1 MASGLKFCKLG
12 KNAEDIFKDL
22 KQSYI
27 NDSGYYSG
35 LALKSGI
42 KFVALPESLKDLNS
56 RNLNAI
62 KKLELSNYIDELLE
76 EDEYG
81 DKYVQ
86 MFVLEIKNFK
96 EDLNLYYFFGFVS
109 D

>member
-27 NDSGYYSG
+27 KDSGYYSG

-42 KFVALPESLKDLNS
+42 KFVALPESLKNLNS
-56 RNLNAI
+56 TNLKPI
-62 KKLELSNYIDELLE
+62 QKLELSNYIDELLE
-76 EDEYG
+76 DDEYG
-81 DKYVQ
+81 DKYGPI
-86 MFVLEIKNFK
+86 FVLEIKNFK
-96 EDLNLYYFFGFVS
+96 EELNLYYFFGFLS

>member
-1 MASGLKFCKLG
+1 MASELKFCKIG

-22 KQSYI
+22 KQKSI
-27 NDSGYYSG
+27 NEYGNYSG

-42 KFVALPESLKDLNS
+42 LFVDLPESLKDLNS
-56 RNLNAI
+56 QNLDFNN
-62 KKLELSNYIDELLE
+62 KLELNNYINNLLE
-76 EDEYG
+76 ESEYG
-81 DKYVQ
+81 DKYGPLY
-86 MFVLEIKNFK
+86 VLEFKNFK